1 MGKLYEM
8 ISRRDFFAKTL
19 QGLGLGLS
27 IPLIHACS
35 SKEISGKIVGAN
47 AKTGHLLREGKFPEV
62 SEEIQMDVVI
72 VGGGVS
78 GLSAARYLSKHTSN
92 FRLLELDNETGG
104 NARGG
109 ANGQF
114 KYPWGAHYLPL
125 PGNGDQELIQ
135 FLSDCNVITGVTNG
149 LPVYNEYFLCH
160 DPKERLYINNFW
172 QDGLIPRAGVPAKD
186 QDQING
192 FLSLMHRYKEAKG
205 SDGKMG
211 FTFPLIECSVDKK
224 FVDLDRITASEFL
237 RLNAFD
243 SPYLLWYVNYC
254 CADDYG
260 SSVSETSAWAM
271 IHYFASRRGL
281 AANAPSDAVLT
292 WPEGNFWL
300 VRKLRDGLEKNI
312 LTESLVYHVDTS
324 NGKVHILYYD
334 VSANKS
340 VKITA
345 EKVIMATPQF
355 VNQRLL
361 GSINRN
367 FDYGKFQYS
376 PWMTANIK
384 TTHPL
389 NERRGES
396 LCWDNVIDGSDGL
409 GYINAGHQETG
420 RPLDEKMITY
430 YKPLLG
436 DSGSNRKLAY
446 QYRFEDWKE
455 LILKDLAKPHPE
467 LARHISEI
475 DVWIWGHGMIKPVP
489 GFQFGTDRTMAG
501 LPCNDQIYFAHS
513 DISGLSVFEEAFFN
527 GHTAAKAVLNHG

>member
-1 MGKLYEM
+1 MGKVYEM
-8 ISRRDFFAKTL
+8 ISRRNFFSKAL

-27 IPLIHACS
+27 IPLINSCS
-35 SKEISGKIVGAN
+35 SREIPGKIVGAN
-47 AKTGHLLREGKFPEV
+47 AKTGHLLRDGKFPEI
-62 SEEIQMDVVI
+62 SEEVRMDVVI

-109 ANGQF
+109 INGQF
-114 KYPWGAHYLPL
+114 RYPWGAHYLPL
-125 PGNGDQELIQ
+125 PGNGDPELVQ
-135 FLSDCNVITGVTNG
+135 FLSDSNVITGVTNG

-172 QDGLIPRAGVPAKD
+172 QEGLIPQAGVPAKD
-186 QDQING
+186 RDQING
-192 FLSLMHRYKEAKG
+192 FLSLMQRYKEEKG
-205 SDGKMG
+205 RDGKMA
-211 FTFPLIECSVDKK
+211 FTFPVIECSSDKK
-224 FVDLDRITASEFL
+224 FLDLDLITASEFL

-243 SPYLLWYVNYC
+243 SPYLHWYVNYC

-260 SSVSETSAWAM
+260 SSSGETSAWAM

-300 VRKLRDGLEKNI
+300 IRKLRNGLHENI
-312 LTESLVYHVDTS
+312 LTQSLAYNIDS
-324 NGKVHILYYD
+324 LNGKVQVSYYD
-334 VSANKS
+334 VSADKS
-340 VKITA
+340 VKIAA

-361 GSINRN
+361 GSVNRN
-367 FDYGKFQYS
+367 FDYRTFQYS

-389 NERRGES
+389 NERRGEPLS
-396 LCWDNVIDGSDGL
+396 WDNVVYGSDGL
-409 GYINAGHQETG
+409 GYINAAHQET
-420 RPLDEKMITY
+420 RLQSEDKMITY

-436 DSGSNRKLAY
+436 DSASNRRIAY
-446 QYRFEDWKE
+446 QNTFSDWKE
-455 LILKDLAKPHPE
+455 LILKDLSKPHPD

-475 DVWIWGHGMIKPVP
+475 EVWIWGHGMIKPVP
-489 GFQFGTDRTMAG
+489 GFQFGADRTMANR
-501 LPCNDQIYFAHS
+501 PINNQIFFAHS
-513 DISGLSVFEEAFFN
+513 DISGLSVFEEAFYN
-527 GHTAAKAVLNHG
+527 GHAAAKAVLKHG